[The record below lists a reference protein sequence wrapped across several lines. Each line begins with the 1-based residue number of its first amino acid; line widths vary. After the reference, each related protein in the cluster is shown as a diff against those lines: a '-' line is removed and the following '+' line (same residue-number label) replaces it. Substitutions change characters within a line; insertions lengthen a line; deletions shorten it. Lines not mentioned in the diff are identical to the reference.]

1 MPTPTAYGSDFKEE
15 TDHMPRMDMDAFRE
29 IQTLQANREQ
39 AAYTTQSRAELD
51 PARADA
57 MSTFWQELAARIDK
71 EDDLG
76 NMRIIVGELE
86 RDIDMLQALRQSVM
100 GKDDAKYVAQLS
112 IVMRL
117 LELLIGLVEQFK
129 RKERE
134 LADQA
139 LRYFLMMNPAIP
151 SKVQEMIER
160 EKENIRD
167 AKAKKAGQKKAR
179 SAVDETKKA
188 PEQTDKDAPQKNH
201 ARREKKMEA

>member
-1 MPTPTAYGSDFKEE
+1 
-15 TDHMPRMDMDAFRE
+15 MPRMDMDAFRE

-39 AAYTTQSRAELD
+39 AAYTAQSRAELD
-51 PARADA
+51 PPRADA

-160 EKENIRD
+160 EKENIRG

-188 PEQTDKDAPQKNH
+188 PEKTDKDAPQKNH